1 MKYSL
6 MLKILFLLLSR
17 KKVSAKFLADRFEL
31 SVRTVYRY
39 IDELSLA
46 GVPIYNERGRNGGY
60 SISDTYKLPANYLNE
75 EEIENVINALSGI
88 NNDLRSN
95 VLESAILKISA
106 ITKPVDNSSALS
118 FGNLVIDGT
127 AWGSSDNY
135 SETLKV
141 IQKAIEENLLIQIEY
156 LDRDGKTSNRIIEPH
171 VLALKQGLWYA
182 YSYCH
187 ERKDFRLFKIGRIH
201 SLKITSEN
209 FIRRDISDMNEV
221 FSKWYG
227 ETEED
232 IDLSVEKSAV
242 DDVIEWLGVDKIS
255 SSPSGKITAS
265 TRLPI
270 NDYLTAKILSFGNK
284 VKVLSPKKLKDAVLK
299 TARSIEDLYK

>member
-17 KKVSAKFLADRFEL
+17 KKVSAKYLADRFEL

-106 ITKPVDNSSALS
+106 ITKPVR
-118 FGNLVIDGT
+118 
-127 AWGSSDNY
+127 W
-135 SETLKV
+135 K
-141 IQKAIEENLLIQIEY
+141 
-156 LDRDGKTSNRIIEPH
+156 
-171 VLALKQGLWYA
+171 
-182 YSYCH
+182 
-187 ERKDFRLFKIGRIH
+187 
-201 SLKITSEN
+201 
-209 FIRRDISDMNEV
+209 
-221 FSKWYG
+221 
-227 ETEED
+227 
-232 IDLSVEKSAV
+232 
-242 DDVIEWLGVDKIS
+242 
-255 SSPSGKITAS
+255 S
-265 TRLPI
+265 TRL
-270 NDYLTAKILSFGNK
+270 NSSHS
-284 VKVLSPKKLKDAVLK
+284 V
-299 TARSIEDLYK
+299 

>member
-17 KKVSAKFLADRFEL
+17 KKVSAKYISDRFEI

-106 ITKPVDNSSALS
+106 ITKPVDNTSALS

-127 AWGSSDNY
+127 AWGSSNNY

-232 IDLSVEKSAV
+232 IDLLVEKSAV

-265 TRLPI
+265 TSLPI

-299 TARSIEDLYK
+299 TAQSIEKLYK